1 VTFDEQDRKRA
12 QETQRE
18 QLRRYVQKGP
28 IVFKVVRGCRSGC
41 GCLVSFFFFVIVVAI
56 VVSIVLM
63 LTGGDSPGKR
73 ACERFYELGAD
84 AGGSTTLSGVALG
97 SELNDIQ
104 ELSSLAE
111 ADVREASDAL
121 FVAAQPVE
129 VDTVALVTAA
139 AAMGAACAEAGHS
152 P

>member
-1 VTFDEQDRKRA
+1 MTFDEQDRKRA

-56 VVSIVLM
+56 VVSIALM

-73 ACERFYELGAD
+73 ACERFYELGTD
-84 AGGSTTLSGVALG
+84 TSGLTLSGVALG
-97 SELNDIQ
+97 SELNEIQ

-111 ADVREASDAL
+111 ADIREASDAL

>member
-1 VTFDEQDRKRA
+1 VNFTDEQKRRM
-12 QETQRE
+12 QDE
-18 QLRRYVQKGP
+18 QHEQFRRYVQKGP
-28 IVFKVVRGCRSGC
+28 IVFKLARGCRSGC
-41 GCLVSFFFFVIVVAI
+41 GCLISFFFFVIFVAI
-56 VVSIVLM
+56 VVSLVLM
-63 LTGGDSPGKR
+63 FTGGDSPGKR
-73 ACERFYELGAD
+73 ACERFYELGND
-84 AGGSTTLSGVALG
+84 TSGLTLSGVALG

-111 ADVREASDAL
+111 ADIRVASDAL

-139 AAMGAACAEAGHS
+139 AALGAACAEAGHS